1 MVSMTVSLGCYI
13 EEHKRHFLSNEQRPY
28 PLITHYSQL
37 TAHNSP
43 LITHRSLL
51 FLYVGQFP
59 PRL

>member
-13 EEHKRHFLSNEQRPY
+13 EEHKRHILSNEQRPY
-28 PLITHYSQL
+28 PLITH
-37 TAHNSP
+37 NSP
-43 LITHRSLL
+43 LTAHRSLL